1 MNSRVLHVT
10 GMTCDSCAN
19 HVEKALLTVPGVHKA
34 EVSYPDALARVSGEP
49 ALDPTMLVSAV
60 AAAGYRAALADAPP
74 AAMGS
79 GLLGKM
85 REWLGSGDKAGGDG
99 GGLHIAVIGS
109 GGAAMAAALKAVEQG
124 ARVTLIERG
133 TLGGTCVNVGCVPS
147 KIMIRAAHI
156 AHLRRESPFD
166 GGIAA
171 APPAILRE
179 RLLAQQQARVDEL
192 RHAKYENILD
202 GNTAITMLRG
212 EARFRDG
219 HHLTVRLTDGGERE
233 VAFDRC
239 LIATGASAAVPPIPG
254 LKDTPYWTS
263 TEALESDTIPQR
275 LAVIG
280 SSVVAVEL
288 AQAFAR
294 LGSRVTILARSTLFF
309 REDPAIGEAVTAA
322 FRAEGIEV
330 QEHTQA
336 SHVAYAAGEFVLTTG
351 HGIVAADKLLV
362 ATGRTPNT
370 RGLNLEAAGVT
381 INAQGAIVIDKG
393 MRTSNPHIYAAGD
406 CTDQPQFVYVAAAAG
421 TRAAINMTGGDAA
434 LDLSAMPAVV
444 YTDPQVATVGYSE
457 AKAHHDGIE
466 TDSRTLTLD
475 NVPRALANFDTRGF
489 IKLVIEEGSGRLI
502 GVQAVAP
509 EAGELIQTAVLA
521 IRNRMTVQELADQ
534 LFPYLTMVEGLKLAA
549 QTFNKD
555 VKQLSCCAG

>member
-1 MNSRVLHVT
+1 MTTLKIT
-10 GMTCDSCAN
+10 GMTCDSCAV
-19 HVEKALLTVPGVHKA
+19 HVKDALEKVPGVQSA
-34 EVSYPDALARVSGEP
+34 VVSYPKGTAQLATEPGTSPDALA
-49 ALDPTMLVSAV
+49 AAV
-60 AAAGYRAALADAPP
+60 AGLGYKATLADAPSTSVR
-74 AAMGS
+74 G
-79 GLLGKM
+79 GLLGKALG
-85 REWLGSGDKAGGDG
+85 WLGGGDKAGGDG

-124 ARVTLIERG
+124 AHVTLIERG
-133 TLGGTCVNVGCVPS
+133 TIGGTCVNVGCVPS
-147 KIMIRAAHI
+147 KIMIRAAHL

-166 GGIAA
+166 GGM
-171 APPAILRE
+171 PPTPPTILRE

-192 RHAKYENILD
+192 RHAKYEGILD
-202 GNTAITMLRG
+202 GTPAITVLHG
-212 EARFRDG
+212 EAHFKDAQS
-219 HHLTVRLTDGGERE
+219 LAVRLNEGSER
-233 VAFDRC
+233 VVVFDRC
-239 LIATGASAAVPPIPG
+239 LIATGASPAVPPIPG
-254 LKDTPYWTS
+254 LKESPYWTS
-263 TEALESDTIPQR
+263 TEALVSDTIPER

-280 SSVVAVEL
+280 SSVVALEL

-294 LGSRVTILARSTLFF
+294 LGSQVTILARSTLFF
-309 REDPAIGEAVTAA
+309 REDPAIGEAVTDA
-322 FRAEGIEV
+322 FRAEGITV
-330 QEHTQA
+330 LEHTQA
-336 SHVAYAAGEFVLTTG
+336 SQVAHVDGEFVLTTG
-351 HGIVAADKLLV
+351 YGEIRADKLLI

-370 RGLNLEAAGVT
+370 RSLALDAAGVT

-393 MRTSNPHIYAAGD
+393 MRTSSPNIYAAGD

-434 LDLSAMPAVV
+434 LDLTAMPAVV
-444 YTDPQVATVGYSE
+444 FTDPQVATVGYSE
-457 AKAHHDGIE
+457 AEAHHDGIE

-549 QTFNKD
+549 QTFSKD